1 MRINFRTIKIF
12 IKICIIHR
20 ILTPSFSNA
29 EQLNPKVHNSFCEG
43 AVDLTTDNWSVS
55 IRNSGIFCI
64 GSTLKQT
71 FPLIRLTHQAVPMS
85 PLISIFSSNVTV
97 DLMNRNL
104 SAQTPTG
111 QGVVAE
117 DTSRM
122 PRHTIEIRSGTI
134 RTASQP
140 TIFMVNFLGTA
151 ITYALAAAALPLRS
165 QPVILLNTNLPSSC
179 WRTSRSRPKITSS
192 SCRA

>member
-1 MRINFRTIKIF
+1 
-12 IKICIIHR
+12 
-20 ILTPSFSNA
+20 
-29 EQLNPKVHNSFCEG
+29 
-43 AVDLTTDNWSVS
+43 
-55 IRNSGIFCI
+55 
-64 GSTLKQT
+64 
-71 FPLIRLTHQAVPMS
+71 MS

-140 TIFMVNFLGTA
+140 TIFMVNSWNSNNVRFGSGRFAIAESAGDLTQYKPTEFVLENLTLTAENHVIIMQGMNNIILGEPGGSGPLIQLSNSD
-151 ITYALAAAALPLRS
+151 ITLDLRGHTLRS
-165 QPVILLNTNLPSSC
+165 DRAGVAIEGYVGGKIHQTSPIHFRL
-179 WRTSRSRPKITSS
+179 RTAVLK
-192 SCRA
+192 